1 MNIYLIED
9 NKAFSRKLRSCIEK
23 FTVGKAIWN
32 SSNIHHVEKDY
43 SLFIEKKKSEDS
55 ERAIYVFDIE
65 LANGEETGL
74 SLAQKLRTFD
84 FDSYIIFVTSHIE
97 MTAMTYQYNLKALNF
112 IYKGNPNFELVLTQA
127 FEQIDLELRH
137 RSRSE
142 KSTED
147 LENDVPRLKYA
158 YQSNYY
164 NLKLDD
170 ILYVETHGLKR
181 QLIIHTMEEAFIHP
195 GPLKALKRDLG
206 VHFIQTH
213 RTTLAQVRHIE
224 HIELENGRHV
234 AYFSKLKKCLVSKNY
249 LKDVTEAMGL
259 FQS

>member
-9 NKAFSRKLRSCIEK
+9 NKAYARKLRSCIEK
-23 FTVGKAIWN
+23 FTAGKAIWS
-32 SSNIHHVEKDY
+32 SSNILHIEKNY
-43 SLFIEKKKSEDS
+43 LEFIEKKKFDS
-55 ERAIYVFDIE
+55 FEKAIYVFDIE
-65 LANGEETGL
+65 LENVEETGL

-97 MTAMTYQYNLKALNF
+97 MTAMTYQFNLKALNF
-112 IYKGNPNFELVLTQA
+112 IYKGNPNFELLLTQA

-137 RSRSE
+137 RSRCE
-142 KSTED
+142 TPNED
-147 LENDVPRLKYA
+147 IEENVPRLKYA

-181 QLIIHTMEEAFIHP
+181 QLIIHTMEDTFIHP
-195 GPLKALKRDLG
+195 GPLKALKKDLG

-213 RTTLAQVRHIE
+213 RTTLAQARYIE
-224 HIELENGRHV
+224 HIELENGRHM
-234 AYFSKLKKCLVSKNY
+234 AYFSKQKKCMISKSY

-259 FQS
+259 FQN